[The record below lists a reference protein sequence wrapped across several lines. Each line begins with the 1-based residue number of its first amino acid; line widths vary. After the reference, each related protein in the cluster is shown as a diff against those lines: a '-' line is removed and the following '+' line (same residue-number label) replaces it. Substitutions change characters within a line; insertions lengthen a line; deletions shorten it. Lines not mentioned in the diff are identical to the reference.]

1 MTGSDLGVRNGDEAD
16 PSTDGELARA
26 LETYLSAVE
35 RGQAVDPRRLAAEH
49 PAIADELQSCLEILR
64 LAGRVEGEAGAEAV
78 VEGSEDSAPAP
89 MPALG
94 DFRILRQV
102 GRGGMGVVYEAE
114 QVSLHR
120 RVALKVLPFA
130 SALDPQQLRRFQTE
144 AQAAAQLHH
153 TNIVPVFSVGCERGV
168 HYYAMQFIEGQ
179 ALSSLIHNLR
189 RLSGPESRAGQATST
204 GPSLAEEVAS
214 GRLDPKPPPPPS
226 AGRGSPD
233 HCGEHLQASWAR
245 RFSFLSRC

>member
-1 MTGSDLGVRNGDEAD
+1 MSRDDMRSRNGSEAET
-16 PSTDGELARA
+16 STDGELAQA
-26 LETYLSAVE
+26 LEAYLSAVE
-35 RGQAVDPRRLAAEH
+35 RGQAVDPHRLAAEH
-49 PAIADELQSCLEILR
+49 PAIADELRSCLGILR
-64 LAGRVEGEAGAEAV
+64 LAGRVEGEAGAEAE
-78 VEGSEDSAPAP
+78 VEGIEDQATSPT
-89 MPALG
+89 PALG

-168 HYYAMQFIEGQ
+168 HYYAMQYIEGQ
-179 ALSSLIHNLR
+179 TLAALIQRPAPALGPGARDPRDASRPAPRWPRRCVSGLR
-189 RLSGPESRAGQATST
+189 WKSR
-204 GPSLAEEVAS
+204 P
-214 GRLDPKPPPPPS
+214 RPP
-226 AGRGSPD
+226 GRGWPKA
-233 HCGEHLQASWAR
+233 G
-245 RFSFLSRC
+245 